1 MSSKLPSLSY
11 AEGIRA
17 LEVQE
22 RTVDQ
27 LRSTTGLLLAASSL
41 AASFLGSEA
50 IQHQHHG
57 LNLASY
63 LALAALVIS
72 VALCVYLLVG
82 KSGFVFSLNPAVM
95 FESLYEYRDDEDE
108 LQRRLAYWTHT
119 YWEHN
124 DDRLKGIW
132 RWFSGAAAAL
142 VLQLVFWSW
151 ALAASIK

>member
-1 MSSKLPSLSY
+1 VSPRLSSLSY

-27 LRSTTGLLLAASSL
+27 LRARTGLLLAASSL

-50 IQHQHHG
+50 IQHEHHG
-57 LNLASY
+57 LNAASY

-95 FESLYEYRDDEDE
+95 FASLYEYRDDEDE
-108 LQRRLAYWTHT
+108 LERRLAYWTHT
-119 YWEHN
+119 YWENN
-124 DDRLKGIW
+124 DERLKGIW
-132 RWFSGAAAAL
+132 RWFSAAAAAL
-142 VLQLVFWSW
+142 VFQLVFWSW